1 MNISDFI
8 LIFLIFRIFYAMEY
22 VGEIVCTMMVLTESK
37 YQYVID
43 SMDENDWR
51 RARENEKRRN
61 NDAIIQDAA

>member
-1 MNISDFI
+1 
-8 LIFLIFRIFYAMEY
+8 MEY
-22 VGEIVCTMMVLTESK
+22 VGEIVCTMMGLTESK

>member
-1 MNISDFI
+1 
-8 LIFLIFRIFYAMEY
+8 MEY
-22 VGEIVCTMMVLTESK
+22 VGEIVCTMMGLTESK

-61 NDAIIQDAA
+61 NDAIIQDAAQMGGVVWCGVVWCGVW